1 MTRTDDCDNL
11 LKFNIWK
18 EGALVA
24 FLADREN
31 PAELREPLDIHVAT
45 KLCFTPTIEDAA
57 PLLVKVAA
65 RVL

>member
-1 MTRTDDCDNL
+1 MRLRCFKTR
-11 LKFNIWK
+11 IIK
-18 EGALVA
+18 EGTLVA

-31 PAELREPLDIHVAT
+31 PAELREPLDIHVAPN
-45 KLCFTPTIEDAA
+45 LCFTPTIEDAA